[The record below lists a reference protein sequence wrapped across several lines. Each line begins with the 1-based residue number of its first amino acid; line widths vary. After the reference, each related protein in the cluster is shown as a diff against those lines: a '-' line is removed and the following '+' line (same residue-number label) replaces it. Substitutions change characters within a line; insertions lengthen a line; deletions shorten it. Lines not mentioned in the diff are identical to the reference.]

1 MGRKAPRRR
10 LRVFART
17 GTDLGPHISTL
28 ESAGYRV
35 ESGPVDQTTLRA
47 LATDPPAAVVI
58 DLSRQPSLGRDI
70 GVALRHTKR
79 TRHIPLV
86 FVGGAPDKIARVTEV
101 LPDATFAEWPG
112 VRSALRAA
120 MRRTGD
126 DVHVPASSL
135 AGYSGTPLPRKLG
148 IKEGSTVVLVNAP
161 DDLERTLGALPASVT
176 LRRVN
181 AGSRDLTLWF
191 VTTRRELEQRVDAM
205 AAQVGDGGLWI
216 AWPKQA
222 SGVATDITQNDVRR
236 LGLSHGLVD
245 YKICAIDDTW
255 SGLKFATR
263 Q

>member
-10 LRVFART
+10 LRLFART
-17 GTDLGPHISTL
+17 GTDLAPHARTL

-35 ESGPVDQTTLRA
+35 EAGPVDQTTLRT
-47 LATDPPAAVVI
+47 LAADPPAAVVI

-86 FVGGAPDKIARVTEV
+86 FVGGEPDKLARVKEV
-101 LPDATFAEWPG
+101 LPDATYANWSN

-120 MRRTGD
+120 IRQTGKGL
-126 DVHVPASSL
+126 HIPASNL

-148 IKEGSTVVLVNAP
+148 IKEESTVLLVNAP
-161 DDLERTLGALPASVT
+161 ADFERTLGALPD
-176 LRRVN
+176 
-181 AGSRDLTLWF
+181 GSRDLTIWF
-191 VTTRRELEQRVDAM
+191 VRSRREVERRVVTM

-216 AWPKQA
+216 AWPKQS
-222 SGVATDITQNDVRR
+222 SGVKTDVTQNDVRR
-236 LGLSHGLVD
+236 LGLAHGLVD

-255 SGLKFATR
+255 SALKFATR
-263 Q
+263 K